1 MSIDSRLAV
10 VETRIEQIME
20 VGQRREIAQRDM
32 LDMLASLEE
41 KVDDLNSTISRYKG
55 FVGGVL
61 FVVGAMATFISSFGT
76 LLWNKLHG

>member
-61 FVVGAMATFISSFGT
+61 FVVGAMATFISNFGT